1 MNTGEFERHLHVIL
15 ETPCPFLVLVS
26 PEERRVVSILQS
38 VAAHRVIPVAILAE
52 TGGIFTDEQLIDV
65 IGKTDIPHIWVLFD
79 SHIWMRDAKW
89 VRRLRDIRDQMTRRH
104 QTLVMVQPV
113 TSVPLELERDVDWV
127 ELSLPSTDELTR
139 VLHQAFADA
148 NTGHPTGEAQQSLVH
163 AAKGLTEDETYR
175 LFRRLVVTRPSSLAD
190 ALAEISLEKRRLI
203 RMSDLLELHDDVPEV
218 HNVGGLARLKQWL
231 LARAR
236 AFSQDARVFGLPQPK
251 GLLLLGVQG
260 CGKSL
265 TAKVIARMW
274 HLPLARLDF
283 GQLFRRGAAPEEA
296 LRQVLR
302 LAESLAPLILWVDE
316 IEKSFFGIGQGGSEV
331 LHRVF
336 ASFITW
342 LQEKQ
347 APVFVVATANSID
360 QLPPELL
367 RKGRFDEV
375 FFVDLPDVHE
385 RRTIFEIHLQK
396 RGRAPENF
404 DLEVLAAKSEH
415 FSGAEIEQCVIAALY
430 EAFSASR
437 DITQNDLL
445 KVTTETVPMYFTY
458 EEQTKR
464 LRDWAKTRARNA
476 SSDSRL
482 LDLFGN
488 FRD

>member
-1 MNTGEFERHLHVIL
+1 MNTGDFERYLRIAF

-26 PEERRVVSILQS
+26 HEERRVAQIVLSLAANEPIPVSIFTEQS
-38 VAAHRVIPVAILAE
+38 ELSPDQQAIAAIRE
-52 TGGIFTDEQLIDV
+52 TT
-65 IGKTDIPHIWVLFD
+65 TRHIWVLCD

-89 VRRLRDIRDQMTRRH
+89 VRRLRDLREHLISHQ
-104 QTLVMVQPV
+104 QTLVLVQPV
-113 TSVPLELERDVDWV
+113 TAVPLELERDVDLI
-127 ELSLPSTDELTR
+127 ELSLPSADELAH
-139 VLHQAFADA
+139 VLRRAFADA
-148 NTGHPTGEAQQSLVH
+148 NAGNPTAEAEQSLVR

-175 LFRRLVVTRPSSLAD
+175 MFRRLAVSRPASLVD
-190 ALAEISLEKRRLI
+190 ALAEVAQEKRRLI
-203 RMSDLLELHDDVPEV
+203 RMSDLLELYDDIPDLT
-218 HNVGGLARLKQWL
+218 HVGGLTRLKQWL
-231 LARAR
+231 LARTR

-274 HLPLARLDF
+274 HLPLARLDL

-302 LAESLAPLILWVDE
+302 LSESLAPLILWVDE
-316 IEKSFFGIGQGGSEV
+316 IEKSFHGIGHGAGEV
-331 LHRVF
+331 IHRVF

-347 APVFVVATANSID
+347 APVFVVATANSVD

-367 RKGRFDEV
+367 RKGRFDEI
-375 FFVDLPDVHE
+375 FFVDLPDIHE
-385 RRTIFEIHLQK
+385 RKAIFEIHL
-396 RGRAPENF
+396 RGRGRTPANF
-404 DLEVLAAKSEH
+404 DLETLATKTEH
-415 FSGAEIEQCVIAALY
+415 FSGAEIEQCVIGALF

-437 DITQNDLL
+437 DLNQQDLL
-445 KVTTETVPMYFTY
+445 KVTSETVPIYFTY

-488 FRD
+488 FKD